1 MRFFFVSF
9 ILFLLSS
16 FSYAQINYWFD
27 FFSVNRL
34 YHLER
39 VDNILYAAGKNALL
53 SYNLNDGSLD
63 RISAQ
68 GVLSDTSITAIA
80 NVNSHLVIGY
90 ASGNIDIIKNG
101 KVINIPDIRRNT
113 MLEVSQKRINKIIPY
128 GDYAFMAT
136 NFGVVYVN
144 CNTNIIINAV
154 FFYDAYGYITVKDIT
169 ILNDTVYALTPAGL
183 YYISVTNVGFTDFAN
198 WTFVPFSTGKQL
210 ATDGNK
216 IFVSAFQNDN
226 TVVFNFNNTGFY
238 QICSTTGDYR
248 MRIDQNRIFLI
259 GEGILTYS
267 FSGTLIDRVY
277 RYNDGSAVVTT
288 DVLVADNSIFVAD
301 RFKGLMRDY
310 KQRISVA
317 TPFSDNV
324 NFVKALDKK
333 VFILHKPDSKDIAYG
348 YNAVISIIDDQTS
361 ARYLVFDSLNQ
372 FITMAIDPTDEN
384 HWFLSSDSIGLVEMR
399 NDHVVKIYN
408 ATNAPFTPTNGY
420 LKITDLKFD
429 YQGNLWMIYNS
440 DNYPVIRLSRD
451 GTWQHLEA
459 SAVAAGKPTDRF
471 IFTSQNFLYADMLD
485 NGMMAINLSTGQARL
500 FYPSQKIGN
509 RINTIAEDKDGVLW
523 FSTNDGLGYLTSQD
537 FTASGFKAIRPKVQV
552 QLNDTVIYAYL
563 LDNSRCTRMLVDAGN
578 RKWVTSS
585 SFGVFELAPDGLS
598 EVAHFSVNN
607 GKLCTNFVY
616 DISYDSRTGDL
627 YFVTDQGVLAYRN
640 DASVPKQ
647 DFSQVKIYPNPVRPG
662 YSGPITITG
671 LVNNTIV
678 KITDVEGNLIY
689 EARSFGGTVVWNGLS
704 LGGHTPASG
713 VYLIMCSDDKGEQKC
728 VKKLLII
735 R

>member
-1 MRFFFVSF
+1 MRFFFVSL
-9 ILFLLSS
+9 LFSLLG
-16 FSYAQINYWFD
+16 FLSYAQVNYWFD

-34 YHLER
+34 YHLAR
-39 VDNILYAAGKNALL
+39 VGNILYAAGKNAILT
-53 SYNLNDGSLD
+53 YNLDDGSVD
-63 RISAQ
+63 RLSAQ
-68 GVLSDTSITAIA
+68 GALSDTSITAMA

-90 ASGNIDIIKNG
+90 ASGDIDIIKNG
-101 KVINIPDIRRNT
+101 KIINIPDIRLNT
-113 MLEVSQKRINKIIPY
+113 MLDMDRKKINKIIPY

-136 NFGVVYVN
+136 DFGIVYVN
-144 CNTNIIINAV
+144 CNSNIILNTV
-154 FFYDAYGYITVKDIT
+154 FFYNSFGYLSVKDIT
-169 ILNDTVYALTPAGL
+169 ILHDTLYALTTTGL
-183 YYISVTNVGFTDFAN
+183 YYISLNSNFSDFAN
-198 WTFVPFSTGKQL
+198 WAFVAFSTGRQL
-210 ATDGNK
+210 DTDGNSL
-216 IFVSAFQNDN
+216 FVSAFQNGN
-226 TVVFNFNNTGFY
+226 TVVFNFNDTGFY
-238 QICSTTGDYR
+238 QICSTAGDYR
-248 MRIDQNRIFLI
+248 MRIEQNKIFFV

-267 FSGTLIDRVY
+267 LSGTLLDRVY
-277 RYNDGSAVVTT
+277 RYNDGSAVVAR
-288 DVLVADNSIFVAD
+288 DVLIANNSIFVAD

-310 KQRISVA
+310 AQRISMA

-333 VFILHKPDSKDIAYG
+333 VFFLHKPDSKDIAYG
-348 YNAVISIIDDQTS
+348 YKAVISIIDDQTT

-372 FITMAIDPTDEN
+372 FITMAIDPGDED
-384 HWFLSSDSIGLVEMR
+384 HWFLSSDSVGLVEIK

-408 ATNAPFTPTNGY
+408 STNAPFSPTNGY

-429 YQGNLWMIYNS
+429 DQGNLWMIYNS

-451 GTWQHLEA
+451 GTWQPLEA
-459 SAVAAGKPTDRF
+459 SAVAAGKSTDRF
-471 IFTSQNFLYADMLD
+471 IFTSQNFLYADMLS

-500 FYPSQKIGN
+500 FYPSQKIGK

-523 FSTNDGLGYLTSQD
+523 FSTNDGLGYLTGQD

-627 YFVTDQGVLAYRN
+627 YFITDQGVLAYRN

-647 DFSQVKIYPNPVRPG
+647 NFSQVKIYPNPVRPG

-678 KITDVEGNLIY
+678 KITDVEGDLIY

-704 LGGHTPASG
+704 LGGHAPASG
-713 VYLIMCSDDKGEQKC
+713 VYLIMCSDDKGKQKC
-728 VKKLLII
+728 VKKLLIV